1 MFRPTDIDSLY
12 LEANMLDI
20 MKTVDDKVMAGI
32 ERHRRRPDG
41 DPLRVKALGT
51 TPRVRK
57 DKVYHNECWQQCADN
72 IQERYKVYTRR
83 RLIDKVTGD
92 LKTAT
97 DYNRFAVTAAEADIA
112 FIHRAPLD
120 DPSNTIRPDA
130 AKDVTVRFYT
140 QLITP
145 VNASTSDADKLRS
158 ALETIER
165 LRRNVRGAIWELWT
179 DGAVARRTG
188 AGAAQLYI
196 GRDEQ
201 PKWTECAP
209 AGNCTDSFATESL
222 AVKTGL
228 DRIARMRRPG
238 VNNQVIVVYTDCQ
251 GLITA
256 LQSGPIRQ
264 RDAQMAAI
272 WRSVYSIYNN
282 GAKRISFQWIPAH
295 CGVPRNVRV
304 DATARQ
310 ALAQFGSMTQR
321 KVPVR
326 YQNLVSY
333 YKEKGKAH
341 YLSALQQLHPF
352 RASITTAPANLK
364 SDNALG
370 RRNQVKLAQLRS
382 GVCNTMGFYQ
392 RLAADHFR
400 PNYNRRCR
408 WCGIQD
414 ETVGHVYN
422 ECEDL
427 QLVALRDELRVA
439 TGRQITT
446 ECLDRDLD
454 TALLFHDRA
463 LGYLRH

>member
-1 MFRPTDIDSLY
+1 
-12 LEANMLDI
+12 
-20 MKTVDDKVMAGI
+20 
-32 ERHRRRPDG
+32 
-41 DPLRVKALGT
+41 
-51 TPRVRK
+51 
-57 DKVYHNECWQQCADN
+57 
-72 IQERYKVYTRR
+72 
-83 RLIDKVTGD
+83 
-92 LKTAT
+92 
-97 DYNRFAVTAAEADIA
+97 
-112 FIHRAPLD
+112 
-120 DPSNTIRPDA
+120 
-130 AKDVTVRFYT
+130 
-140 QLITP
+140 
-145 VNASTSDADKLRS
+145 
-158 ALETIER
+158 
-165 LRRNVRGAIWELWT
+165 
-179 DGAVARRTG
+179 
-188 AGAAQLYI
+188 
-196 GRDEQ
+196 
-201 PKWTECAP
+201 
-209 AGNCTDSFATESL
+209 L

-264 RDAQMAAI
+264 RDAQLAAI

-326 YQNLVSY
+326 YQNIVSY

-370 RRNQVKLAQLRS
+370 RRTQVKLAQLRS

-392 RLAADHFR
+392 RLAADLFN

-414 ETVGHVYN
+414 ETVKHVFN

-427 QLVALRDELRVA
+427 QLVALRDELRA
-439 TGRQITT
+439 KTGRELTT
-446 ECLDRDLD
+446 ECLIGDSN
-454 TALLFHDRA
+454 TAMAFHDQA